1 MPKWKNIFIGFHSVF
16 GTILLAR
23 IRMTRFQR
31 QIIRKRG
38 GKAISSN
45 PFLRVT
51 STPEVDF
58 TLKQKTWTIFDAK
71 TVSAMNLVAK
81 MLQFVCALLVLFEK
95 MSATSSP
102 IHHGLSDGKKHY

>member
-1 MPKWKNIFIGFHSVF
+1 
-16 GTILLAR
+16 
-23 IRMTRFQR
+23 MTRFQR

-58 TLKQKTWTIFDAK
+58 TLKQKNSAIFYAK
-71 TVSAMNLVAK
+71 TISAMHFVAK
-81 MLQFVCALLVLFEK
+81 MLLFVWVLLVLFEK

-102 IHHGLSDGKKHY
+102 IHHGLSDGKKKHY